1 MSTKGIAGSLY
12 LNGYFGLAFVMG
24 WTGGYCL
31 VALLLAPYLRTIGQ
45 STIPDFLGARYG
57 GHIPRFVGALAV
69 ILCSFTYVVAQ
80 IYGAGLVTTHM
91 LGVSFEAG
99 IVLIVAYLIPVIW
112 LSVKHTNFPIPH
124 VVYGKVLEKV
134 TAREAELI
142 KDPKEIEVRKIFK
155 ERADAG
161 SAKLKGLPNSYDDEK
176 ALVAKRLENLK
187 AQNAPAAEVQIA
199 QRDVEN
205 FPKSVDEARRAW
217 TREAGLFGIPL
228 GFAVIYIVS
237 RLTPPPDRATQDM
250 IDQARYP
257 PLRGL
262 NT

>member
-1 MSTKGIAGSLY
+1 M
-12 LNGYFGLAFVMG
+12 
-24 WTGGYCL
+24 
-31 VALLLAPYLRTIGQ
+31 
-45 STIPDFLGARYG
+45 
-57 GHIPRFVGALAV
+57 
-69 ILCSFTYVVAQ
+69 
-80 IYGAGLVTTHM
+80 
-91 LGVSFEAG
+91 
-99 IVLIVAYLIPVIW
+99 
-112 LSVKHTNFPIPH
+112 
-124 VVYGKVLEKV
+124 YGKVLEKV

-142 KDPKEIEVRKIFK
+142 KDPKEIEVRKMFK

-187 AQNAPAAEVQIA
+187 AQNAPAAQLQIA

-205 FPKSVDEARRAW
+205 FPKSVDEAHGAW
-217 TREAGLFGIPL
+217 TREAGIFGISL
-228 GFAVIYIVS
+228 GFCVIYIVS